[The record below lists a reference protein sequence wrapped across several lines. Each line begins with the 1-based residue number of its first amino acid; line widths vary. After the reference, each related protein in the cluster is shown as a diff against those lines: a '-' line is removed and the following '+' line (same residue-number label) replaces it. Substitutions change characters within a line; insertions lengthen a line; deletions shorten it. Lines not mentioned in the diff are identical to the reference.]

1 MRQTFGT
8 ITKNGRTQGYNIF
21 IFEPSDQAK
30 TPFAKE
36 KNTMSRQ
43 IIVQET
49 AKINAPFF
57 DIDQF
62 LDLKFVGGLLPRQ
75 TPFFR
80 VMEIYESIDKNQINE
95 IKSRMAQLEPH
106 LAQIRVSISAL
117 VQPIFDLA
125 TYEWNIQEPQQ

>member
-1 MRQTFGT
+1 MVSSEYKETRQTFGT
-8 ITKNGRTQGYNIF
+8 ITKNGLTQGYNIF
-21 IFEPSDQAK
+21 IFESSDQAK
-30 TPFAKE
+30 TTPCKE

-43 IIVQET
+43 IIAQET

-62 LDLKFVGGLLPRQ
+62 LDLKFIGGLLPRQ

-95 IKSRMAQLEPH
+95 I
-106 LAQIRVSISAL
+106 
-117 VQPIFDLA
+117 
-125 TYEWNIQEPQQ
+125 